1 MFTRHSRAA
10 LAALFTT
17 TAVVVAAPAYA
28 VRPDI
33 SIPLGQ
39 TTVLDIPEGV
49 QRVVVG
55 DVGVADVALLPGQDR
70 VLLINGKAAGFTNF
84 LVFPRSGPIK
94 SFRLEVQQDRRS
106 ETIAVRI
113 QALELTQRKGGNV
126 GVRWSDQVGI
136 TEAQPNSP
144 FRFGLPV
151 RESLISATLNM
162 LSQDRDIRVL
172 ANPTLVIQNGKKGT
186 FQAGGELPIPLQQTT
201 NGGTT
206 YTIEWKQYGVKL
218 EVTPHL
224 EGENTIA
231 MQLKPEVSS
240 IDPENAVQLKDLS
253 VPAISTRSAET
264 YVQVHGGESLV
275 IAGLLRSEKNR
286 VGSHLPFLGDLPVVG
301 YLFGSAQYDERL
313 SELVFIVTPQVVVN
327 NQVTPEQDYGKGPL
341 KIKP

>member
-1 MFTRHSRAA
+1 MFTRKLAVAA
-10 LAALFTT
+10 FG
-17 TAVVVAAPAYA
+17 VVAVLAPAPAFA

-55 DVGVADVALLPGQDR
+55 DVSVADVALLPGQNR

-84 LVFPRSGPIK
+84 LVFPNNGPIK

-136 TEAQPNSP
+136 SEAAPNSP

-151 RESLISATLNM
+151 RDSLISATLNM
-162 LSQDRDIRVL
+162 LSQDRDIKVL

-186 FQAGGELPIPLQQTT
+186 FQSGGELPIPLLQTT
-201 NGGTT
+201 SGGTS
-206 YTIEWKQYGVKL
+206 YAIEWKQYGVKL

-231 MQLKPEVSS
+231 MLIKPEVST
-240 IDPENAVQLKDLS
+240 IDPENAIQLKDLS
-253 VPAISTRSAET
+253 VPAISTRSVET

-275 IAGLLRSEKNR
+275 IAGLLRTEKNR
-286 VGSHLPFLGDLPVVG
+286 ISSHLPFLGDVPILG
-301 YLFGSAQYDERL
+301 YLFGGTQYDERQ
-313 SELVFIVTPQVVVN
+313 SELVFIVSPSVVSN
-327 NQVTPEQDYGKGPL
+327 NVVTPESDYGKGPL
-341 KIKP
+341 KKIP